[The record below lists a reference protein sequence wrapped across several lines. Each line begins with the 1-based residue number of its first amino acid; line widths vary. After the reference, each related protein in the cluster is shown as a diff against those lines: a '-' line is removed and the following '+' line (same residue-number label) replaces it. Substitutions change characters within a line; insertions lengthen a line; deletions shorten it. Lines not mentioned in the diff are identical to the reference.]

1 MIFQS
6 LSVFR
11 LARIVQ
17 QSPATRNSSFTFL
30 CHRCASTTFPLLTRR
45 IPLPGPRTSIIV
57 RQCATK
63 ASGKKFKYKKSDL
76 FRLLQLAAR
85 EKWVIAGGIGCLI
98 VSSSITMAVPY
109 GLGKILD
116 TIYTDESKEVAR
128 ERLKKFC
135 LILAGIFIIGGISN
149 FGRVYLFN
157 SASLRIVQDI
167 RSRLYRAML
176 SQEAGWFDQK
186 GTGEL
191 VNRLSQ
197 DSYLVGNSL
206 SQNMSD
212 GLRSTVMVTAGVG
225 MMVHTSPHLALVG
238 MCVVPAVAG
247 MAVVYGR
254 YVRNI
259 TKSLLDQYA
268 AIMKTGEERLG
279 NIKTV
284 KMFCREEQESQ
295 LFLSKLYDALHLGY
309 MEVRARAIF
318 YGLTGLSGNI
328 LIMSVLFYGGN
339 MVANE
344 ELTVGALTSFILYA
358 GYSAI
363 SINGLSNFYT
373 ELNKGLGAAQR
384 IWEIFDRQP
393 LIPVAAHAGKTLP
406 SLGAITFRNVAFN
419 YPSRP
424 DNPVLVDLNLTIDA
438 GTTTAVVGK
447 SGSGKST
454 IGILLLRLYDP
465 THGQVSLNGVD
476 IRDLDP
482 LWLRSNIGAV
492 NQEPVLFSGT
502 IRENILYGVN
512 VGTRISEEDF
522 QRIVREAHV
531 DEFVRNLPQG
541 LETIVGQRGMM
552 LSGGQKQRVAI
563 ARALIKNPSILLL
576 DEATS
581 ALDAGSEEHIQVAL
595 ESLTKGRTVL
605 TIAHRL
611 STIRNAQK
619 IVVLDS
625 GRIAEEGTYAELSMR
640 EEGLF
645 RELVKRQ
652 TFQLH

>member
-1 MIFQS
+1 MLLHS
-6 LSVFR
+6 LR
-11 LARIVQ
+11 LTRIVVGNSRFTYF
-17 QSPATRNSSFTFL
+17 SPVRFL
-30 CHRCASTTFPLLTRR
+30 CHSCSSGQLSRLVRHGQNA
-45 IPLPGPRTSIIV
+45 I
-57 RQCATK
+57 RQCSTK
-63 ASGKKFKYKKSDL
+63 AGKGKKTRFKKSEMMRL
-76 FRLLQLAAR
+76 FQLAKN
-85 EKWVIAGGIGCLI
+85 EKWVIVAGIGCLFI
-98 VSSSITMAVPY
+98 SSSITMAVPY

-116 TIYTDESKEVAR
+116 TIYSDESKEVAK

-135 LILAGIFIIGGISN
+135 LILAGIFIIGGVSN

-157 SASLRIVQDI
+157 SASLRIVQTV
-167 RSRLYRAML
+167 RSRLYRSML

-197 DSYLVGNSL
+197 DSYIVGNSL
-206 SQNMSD
+206 SQNLSD
-212 GLRSTVMVTAGVG
+212 GLRSTVMVTVGVG
-225 MMVHTSPHLALVG
+225 MMINTSPHLALVG
-238 MCVVPAVAG
+238 MGVVPAVAG

-259 TKSLLDQYA
+259 TRSLLDQYA
-268 AIMKTGEERLG
+268 GIMKTGEERLG

-295 LFLSKLYDALHLGY
+295 LFLNQLYDALHLGY
-309 MEVRARAIF
+309 KEVKAKAIF

-384 IWEIFDRQP
+384 IWEIIDREP
-393 LIPVAAHAGKTLP
+393 LIPVIANSGKSLPTLGP
-406 SLGAITFRNVAFN
+406 ICFRNVAFS

-424 DNPVLVDLNLTIDA
+424 DSKVLKDLSLTIEP

-465 THGQVSLNGVD
+465 SHGLVTLNDVD
-476 IRDLDP
+476 IRELDP

-492 NQEPVLFSGT
+492 NQEPILFSGT

-512 VGTRISEEDF
+512 VGSSISEENF
-522 QRIVREAHV
+522 QRIVQEAHV
-531 DEFVRNLPQG
+531 DEFIQSLPQG
-541 LETIVGQRGMM
+541 LETVVGQRGMM

-581 ALDAGSEEHIQVAL
+581 ALDAGSEEHVQKAL

-611 STIRNAQK
+611 STIRNAKK
-619 IVVLDS
+619 IVVLE
-625 GRIAEEGTYAELSMR
+625 GGKIAEEGSYEELSTR
-640 EEGLF
+640 EDGLF

-652 TFQLH
+652 TFQLQ